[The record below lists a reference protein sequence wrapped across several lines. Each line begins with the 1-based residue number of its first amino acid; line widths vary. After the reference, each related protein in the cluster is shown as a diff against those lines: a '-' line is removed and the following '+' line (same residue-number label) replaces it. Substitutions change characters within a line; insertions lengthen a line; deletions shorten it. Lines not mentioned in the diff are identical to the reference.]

1 MYRVIIV
8 DNEESVRERLLFLLS
23 KMNSDFEVVG
33 SFENGYDALLSMNS
47 LSPDLVIT
55 DIKMPYVD
63 GIELIKQSKIDL
75 PLLQFIIISGY
86 DLFDYAK
93 QAIELGVLSYITK
106 PISYEDLSNALS
118 RAKSELDK
126 KLYVDTNIENL
137 QNKIDKVLKIIQDND
152 LNKLV
157 TLKEIPQNFKEK
169 LIADQIDLEANY
181 FLLGCFDFDDDAD
194 SITYEQN
201 ELVNFYLD
209 CYIKDSLNDK
219 KFANKIKFITFT
231 KDNETNIFILSKEK
245 IVVEEI
251 RETFSEIIT
260 KIRKT
265 CGVSL
270 SIGFSELEDL
280 IVQNINYTQLS
291 YRRLYRHAK
300 RVLEYRTVVGQNIVL
315 FYDDIDKNNSSSGKV
330 DENEYKTINYE
341 ILYGRI
347 DIAIEKIKSIL
358 NNVTPETFKD
368 TYFFVL
374 NNLLDA
380 ILNSCISLV
389 TLYDS
394 FMPHID
400 IVYKLFN
407 SKTGAA
413 LFQFLSTLVYKI
425 DEINKSQRLNKV
437 DTSFSQITF
446 YLEQNYKNPTLS
458 LEDVANKLGYSLSYI
473 SAIFKK
479 NNTSFT
485 KYLTDLRMNKAL
497 LILKKDDAKLINVAS
512 EVGYDDPYYFSH
524 CFKKHFGVSPLDYR
538 KKWKNIFFQ
547 LKLN

>member
-1 MYRVIIV
+1 MYFKIKNTFRLKKNLYFFKYFVKKIKLFYNKYMYRVIIV

-181 FLLGCFDFDDDAD
+181 FLLGCFDFDDEAD

-209 CYIKDSLNDK
+209 RYIKDSLNDK

-251 RETFSEIIT
+251 RETISEIIT
-260 KIRKT
+260 KIR
-265 CGVSL
+265 
-270 SIGFSELEDL
+270 
-280 IVQNINYTQLS
+280 
-291 YRRLYRHAK
+291 
-300 RVLEYRTVVGQNIVL
+300 
-315 FYDDIDKNNSSSGKV
+315 
-330 DENEYKTINYE
+330 
-341 ILYGRI
+341 
-347 DIAIEKIKSIL
+347 
-358 NNVTPETFKD
+358 
-368 TYFFVL
+368 
-374 NNLLDA
+374 
-380 ILNSCISLV
+380 
-389 TLYDS
+389 
-394 FMPHID
+394 
-400 IVYKLFN
+400 
-407 SKTGAA
+407 
-413 LFQFLSTLVYKI
+413 
-425 DEINKSQRLNKV
+425 
-437 DTSFSQITF
+437 
-446 YLEQNYKNPTLS
+446 
-458 LEDVANKLGYSLSYI
+458 
-473 SAIFKK
+473 
-479 NNTSFT
+479 
-485 KYLTDLRMNKAL
+485 
-497 LILKKDDAKLINVAS
+497 
-512 EVGYDDPYYFSH
+512 
-524 CFKKHFGVSPLDYR
+524 
-538 KKWKNIFFQ
+538 
-547 LKLN
+547 

>member
-181 FLLGCFDFDDDAD
+181 FLLGCFDFDDEAD

-245 IVVEEI
+245 IVIEEI

-389 TLYDS
+389 TLCDS

-458 LEDVANKLGYSLSYI
+458 LEDVANKLANLYKCN
-473 SAIFKK
+473 F
-479 NNTSFT
+479 
-485 KYLTDLRMNKAL
+485 
-497 LILKKDDAKLINVAS
+497 
-512 EVGYDDPYYFSH
+512 
-524 CFKKHFGVSPLDYR
+524 
-538 KKWKNIFFQ
+538 
-547 LKLN
+547 

>member
-181 FLLGCFDFDDDAD
+181 FLLGCFDFDDEAD

-209 CYIKDSLNDK
+209 RYIKDSLNDK

-245 IVVEEI
+245 IVIEEI

-389 TLYDS
+389 TLYVS

-538 KKWKNIFFQ
+538 KK
-547 LKLN
+547 